1 MFQVNTWMG
10 LLVASGMV
18 LGAAYM
24 LWLYRKVIFGALEK
38 DGLKKM
44 LDMNKREM
52 AVFAPLVIITLWL
65 GVYPLP
71 LFDVMSASVENLIQN
86 YETAIAAA
94 GSEGFSFA
102 GLLDFK

>member
-1 MFQVNTWMG
+1 MP
-10 LLVASGMV
+10 
-18 LGAAYM
+18 
-24 LWLYRKVIFGALEK
+24 KIEK
-38 DGLKKM
+38 DTGSSAGESTVGLKKM